1 MADQINQMNK
11 LLDPSSTFREGEADL
26 SKNTQKEDLA
36 LIYSLMKMLDPSS
49 PLREGETKQMNSNM
63 FNSLQMMADGIMK
76 GNKLPPEIKQRLVD
90 QGISLMDQMSGGV
103 VREIDPN
110 MVIREGEMQQ
120 MNNPKVTQ

>member
-49 PLREGETKQMNSNM
+49 PLREGETKQMNS
-63 FNSLQMMADGIMK
+63 K
-76 GNKLPPEIKQRLVD
+76 GNEFDVAKSVNSQLPFFACSNRILKNQHQKD
-90 QGISLMDQMSGGV
+90 
-103 VREIDPN
+103 
-110 MVIREGEMQQ
+110 
-120 MNNPKVTQ
+120 KY